1 MSKLRLSVLVLFS
14 SIILFAGCSADVD
27 IIAPK
32 TDVTI
37 VYGLLELNQS
47 RHYIR
52 INKSF
57 VGEDSASVLAGE
69 PGANEYSDAEMIEA
83 SVRELNADGSVRRR
97 FGLQPTYVYNK
108 EAGDFFSDSNKV
120 YYFDGNLDVAY
131 QYELY
136 LKIQPEG
143 EDEKE
148 VTALTDVLGSSD
160 GSALRVN
167 KPNLGGNGEFCE
179 GRDNSEVD
187 WVDRN
192 EIRPSWSL
200 KWSAAN
206 NASSYTSYGR
216 FYYVDI
222 YPDGT
227 VKRDSVILPIG
238 VEKVTA
244 SSNLGEVEFVISP
257 TEFYSAIGRA
267 VPDYTIG
274 TDEFTRIAVD
284 TIQFFIEVAN
294 EELATYVDIN
304 KPATNIV
311 QERPSYTN
319 LNNGIGLFASKYISS
334 TRTAQVTCSGRI
346 LTASSMEELLY
357 SGASNTNES
366 TGSKGFT
373 NYRCNNGNCL

>member
-14 SIILFAGCSADVD
+14 SFIVIAGCSTDVD

-32 TDVTI
+32 KDMTV
-37 VYGLLELNQS
+37 VYGLLEVNQS

-57 VGEDSASVLAGE
+57 VGKDSASVLAGQ

-83 SVRELNADGSVRRR
+83 AIRELNTDGSVRRR
-97 FGLQPTYVYNK
+97 FMLQPTYVYNK

-120 YYFDGNLDVAY
+120 YYFDGNLDVNY
-131 QYELY
+131 EYELY

-143 EDEKE
+143 EVEKE
-148 VTALTDVLGSSD
+148 VTALTSVLGSND

-179 GRDNSEVD
+179 GRDNNEID

-192 EIRPSWSL
+192 EIRTSWSL

-206 NASSYTSYGR
+206 NASSYTCYGR
-216 FYYVDI
+216 FYYADV

-227 VKRDSVILPIG
+227 LKRDSVTLPIG
-238 VEKVTA
+238 VENVTA
-244 SSNLGEVEFVISP
+244 TSNLGEVEFVISP

-267 VPDYTIG
+267 VPEYTIG
-274 TDEFTRIAVD
+274 VDEFTRIAVD

-311 QERPSYTN
+311 QERPNYTN
-319 LNNGIGLFASKYISS
+319 LNNGIGLFASKYISN

-346 LTASSMEELLY
+346 LNASSMEELLY
-357 SGASNTNES
+357 SSASNTTES